1 MIALERDVKAIAQDV
16 LGVALVNSE
25 AREFRLVDQNPSDV
39 APEKTGKRAMRVWLP
54 VGELMVPA
62 VDSHPAGGGFL
73 EAGHRDDHHRV
84 LQPFRTFQAA
94 MGQKPVIA
102 KVDAKQPAQM
112 GEKHGYDEPAPAKIA
127 RHESQQRRGIAR
139 LGLTLSGAMA

>member
-1 MIALERDVKAIAQDV
+1 MIALECDVKAIAQDV

-25 AREFRLVDQNPSDV
+25 ARQLRLVDQNPSHM
-39 APEKTGKRAMRVWLP
+39 APEETGKRAMRVRLP

-84 LQPFRTFQAA
+84 LQPLRTCQAPKSQQP
-94 MGQKPVIA
+94 MMA
-102 KVDAKQPAQM
+102 KVEAKQPAQM
-112 GEKHGYDEPAPAKIA
+112 GAQDRYD
-127 RHESQQRRGIAR
+127 
-139 LGLTLSGAMA
+139 